1 MEMKEDIQTIHR
13 LSFFVGYSLYL
24 SLQKYEKKEFL
35 QYNLIHLFSYFCFF
49 LEHLNIGRSGFTV
62 LL

>member
-49 LEHLNIGRSGFTV
+49 
-62 LL
+62 